1 MMLYTERR
9 YHLELIAD
17 MLRVS
22 GSKTAI
28 MYGANLSYAQTQKY
42 LRLLGDFGLIHSVDG
57 AKGRPQYSPTAK
69 GQKFLEVIGKL
80 EELLGLQAPGRQ
92 LEK

>member
-1 MMLYTERR
+1 MLHTDRR
-9 YHLELIAD
+9 SDLEVVAN

-22 GSKTAI
+22 GTKTAI

-42 LRLLGDFGLIHSVDG
+42 LRLLFDLDLIATVNG
-57 AKGRPQYSPTAK
+57 TNARPQYRPTAK

-80 EELLGLQAPGRQ
+80 EELMGFQVPNRRLGR
-92 LEK
+92 

>member
-1 MMLYTERR
+1 MLHMDRR
-9 YHLELIAD
+9 SDLEVVAN

-42 LRLLGDFGLIHSVDG
+42 LRLLDDLGLIQSVDG
-57 AKGRPQYSPTAK
+57 TKGRPVYSPTAK
-69 GQKFLEVIGKL
+69 GQQFLEVIANL
-80 EELLGLQAPGRQ
+80 EALLGFQSPRRQ
-92 LEK
+92 LGR

>member
-1 MMLYTERR
+1 MLHMDRR
-9 YHLELIAD
+9 SDMEVVAN

-42 LRLLGDFGLIHSVDG
+42 LRLLDDLGLIQSVDG
-57 AKGRPQYSPTAK
+57 TNGRPLYRPTVK
-69 GQKFLEVIGKL
+69 GEKFLEVIANL
-80 EELLGLQAPGRQ
+80 EELLGFQVPKRQ
-92 LEK
+92 LGR

>member
-1 MMLYTERR
+1 MLHMDRR
-9 YHLELIAD
+9 SDLEVVAN

-42 LRLLGDFGLIHSVDG
+42 LRLLAELALIESNDG
-57 AKGRPQYSPTAK
+57 TNGRPKYRPTAK

-80 EELLGLQAPGRQ
+80 EELLGLRTAS
-92 LEK
+92 